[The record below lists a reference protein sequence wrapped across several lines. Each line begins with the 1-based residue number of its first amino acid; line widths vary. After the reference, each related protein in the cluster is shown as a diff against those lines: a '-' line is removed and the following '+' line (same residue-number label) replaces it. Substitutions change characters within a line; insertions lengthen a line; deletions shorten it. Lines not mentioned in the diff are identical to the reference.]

1 MEVASSEAKI
11 NDCKGENI
19 LKVRGC
25 SRLSLLLLR
34 SVALALALPPRK
46 RLHYVKHAPSTTIC
60 QETAARSVLQGR
72 PVSSVGVH
80 AASG

>member
-46 RLHYVKHAPSTTIC
+46 RLHYVSPL
-60 QETAARSVLQGR
+60 RSESMPHLPRSAERRLQDLSCKEDPCPR
-72 PVSSVGVH
+72 
-80 AASG
+80 